1 MYIWRR
7 IAISVSVFFSPAWS
21 VRCCWPQWSWLLSTG
36 LVLAAKVLFGIWA
49 VGKISFSFV
58 RRRGTSGRFKRQTP
72 RRMDGHHLSFPVTV
86 CTVERPGLRE
96 LGRGGNTTNGS
107 VCVRV
112 CVCTHLNTVTE

>member
-1 MYIWRR
+1 MYVYM
-7 IAISVSVFFSPAWS
+7 AQNCHVGFCVFLTGMVCTLLLP
-21 VRCCWPQWSWLLSTG
+21 PWSWLLSTG
-36 LVLAAKVLFGIWA
+36 LVFAAKVLFGIWA
-49 VGKISFSFV
+49 AGKISFSFV

-112 CVCTHLNTVTE
+112 CVSVTE